1 MTAAKHKRVSRTLT
15 TILLAFT
22 VIVIGGG
29 LWLYTPDKSQAA
41 LEAKYATAPSQF
53 VEAAGVRLHV
63 RDTGPD
69 EAPAIILL
77 HGFGMSLHTWEPWAL
92 ALASGFRVIRLD
104 LPGFGLTGTDPTG
117 DYTDA
122 RMLIVIAALM
132 DKLGIARASIAGNS
146 MGGRFAWQ
154 FAASYP
160 ARVEKLILISPD
172 GFASFGLEYGKRTTV
187 PAMVK
192 LMQYALPKP
201 MLKSSLAP
209 AYADPSRLTDDVVT
223 RYHDLMLVPGVRGA
237 IIARMEQ
244 LVLEDPVPLLQSIK
258 APTLLV
264 WGEKDAMIPLSN
276 AADYQKALP
285 ESTLVTFPELG
296 HVPHEEDP
304 AQSLVPV
311 RTFLAR

>member
-1 MTAAKHKRVSRTLT
+1 MSPKLT
-15 TILLAFT
+15 YLLLAFA
-22 VIVIGGG
+22 VALIAAGA
-29 LWLYTPDKSQAA
+29 WLYTPDKSRAA

-63 RDTGPD
+63 RDTGRKD
-69 EAPAIILL
+69 KDAAAIILL
-77 HGFGMSLHTWEPWAL
+77 HGFGMSLHTWDAWAKALEPD
-92 ALASGFRVIRLD
+92 FRVVRLD
-104 LPGFGLTGTDPTG
+104 LPGFGLTGIDPTG

-122 RMLIVIAALM
+122 RMLTVIAALM

-146 MGGRFAWQ
+146 MGGRFAWE
-154 FAASYP
+154 FAAKYP
-160 ARVEKLILISPD
+160 ARVDKLILISPD
-172 GFASFGLEYGKRTTV
+172 GFASFGLEYGKRASV
-187 PAMVK
+187 PTMVK
-192 LMQYALPKP
+192 LMQYVLPKP

-209 AYADPSRLTDDVVT
+209 AYADQSRLPDDVVT

-244 LVLEDPVPLLQSIK
+244 LVLEDPVPLLKSIK

-276 AADYQKALP
+276 AIDYQKALP
-285 ESTLVTFPELG
+285 DSTLVTFPKLG

-304 AQSLVPV
+304 VQSLAPV
-311 RTFLAR
+311 RAFLLKR